1 MMNQR
6 SLSVFFSLLVA
17 AMFLLSACAAQPTPQ
32 PTPTLE
38 PTPSP
43 IVLKDGLDREITL
56 AAPAQ
61 RVVSLA
67 ASNTEI
73 LYAIGAGEQV
83 VGRDEFSNYPEEA
96 ASLPTVGGSFGG
108 YNNEAIV
115 ALNPDLVLAAG
126 INTPDQVQALE
137 DLGLTVF
144 YLANPVTMDEMYQS
158 LLTVAA
164 LTGRTAET
172 EALIETLKTRV
183 AVVVEKVAG
192 LDTRPTVFYEL
203 DSTDPSAP
211 YTAGAGTFI
220 DTLITMAGGT
230 NIGAAMDA
238 PWGQLSIEQIVAD
251 DPQIILLG
259 DAAYGVTIESVGE
272 RAGWESL
279 QAVTNNRIYAFNDDL
294 VSRPGPRL
302 VDGLETLFGLLH
314 P

>member
-1 MMNQR
+1 MNQR

>member
-1 MMNQR
+1 MNKR
-6 SLSVFFSLLVA
+6 SLSVLFSLAVA
-17 AMFLLSACAAQPTPQ
+17 GLLLLSACAAQPTP
-32 PTPTLE
+32 TLE
-38 PTPSP
+38 PTASP

-67 ASNTEI
+67 ASTTEI
-73 LYAIGAGEQV
+73 LFAIGAGDQV

-158 LLTVAA
+158 LLTVAT

-172 EALIETLKTRV
+172 EALIETLKARV
-183 AVVVEKVAG
+183 AVVAEKVAG

-211 YTAGAGTFI
+211 YTAGAGTFV

-230 NIGAAMDA
+230 NVGAAMDA

-251 DPQIILLG
+251 DPEIILLG
-259 DAAYGVTIESVGE
+259 DAAYGVTVESVGE

-302 VDGLETLFGLLH
+302 VDGLETLFGLIH

>member
-1 MMNQR
+1 
-6 SLSVFFSLLVA
+6 
-17 AMFLLSACAAQPTPQ
+17 
-32 PTPTLE
+32 
-38 PTPSP
+38 
-43 IVLKDGLDREITL
+43 
-56 AAPAQ
+56 
-61 RVVSLA
+61 
-67 ASNTEI
+67 
-73 LYAIGAGEQV
+73 
-83 VGRDEFSNYPEEA
+83 
-96 ASLPTVGGSFGG
+96 
-108 YNNEAIV
+108 
-115 ALNPDLVLAAG
+115 
-126 INTPDQVQALE
+126 
-137 DLGLTVF
+137 
-144 YLANPVTMDEMYQS
+144 MYQS